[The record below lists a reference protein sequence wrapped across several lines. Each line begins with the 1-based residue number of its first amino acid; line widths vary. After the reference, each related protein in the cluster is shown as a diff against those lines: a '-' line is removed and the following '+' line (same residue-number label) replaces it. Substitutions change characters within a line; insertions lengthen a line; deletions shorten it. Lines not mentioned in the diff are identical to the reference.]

1 MAETWRCPACTTTN
15 DFYRFSCATC
25 GLSRPAS
32 PGEQPSAQSTLQS
45 VAASPAAPVAPSPP
59 PSAAPPGTTPEPAAT
74 SPYGTPFPPAAVGAP
89 VAPDEPAGPRPLW
102 RRIPPG
108 LAIFAVILVI
118 GAATS
123 WYFGAGR
130 SSTGELTK
138 SGDLHAS
145 ELQVGDC
152 FDLKD
157 ATAENVED
165 VSAKVC
171 GEEHEFEVFR
181 VGTLPEGDFPGDAAF
196 DAFVEDD
203 CLAAFATYI
212 GRDYYESELDIFYF
226 TPSPDAWADGDRT
239 IQCAVYHPLDS
250 RLTGSLKASNR

>member
-1 MAETWRCPACTTTN
+1 MTSETWACTACGTTN
-15 DFYRFSCATC
+15 DFYRFSCASC

-32 PGEQPSAQSTLQS
+32 PSERPEAQSPGH
-45 VAASPAAPVAPSPP
+45 AAAQPAAPALGTMNAA
-59 PSAAPPGTTPEPAAT
+59 AAP
-74 SPYGTPFPPAAVGAP
+74 PYGTPFPSSAVDLQVPEDRP
-89 VAPDEPAGPRPLW
+89 VEARPLW

-108 LAIFAVILVI
+108 LAIFAVVLIV

-130 SSTGELTK
+130 SSSGELTK

-157 ATAENVED
+157 STAENVED

-171 GEEHEFEVFR
+171 GEEHEFEVFL
-181 VGTLPEGDFPGDAAF
+181 VGTLPEGDYPGDPAF

-203 CLAAFATYI
+203 CLAAFASYV

-239 IQCAVYHPLDS
+239 IQCAVYHPLQS